1 MTGWYKNI
9 YLGLSILCISKV
21 SSKKTR
27 NIPKTQK
34 MIEKNLINLRTMKK
48 NPSSTAIPKKHSKT
62 ERGFFISNKSIS
74 NTVAQA
80 PWNAISNYTSGT
92 ITNKVLHSLEVSKK
106 SDRKDLS

>member
-1 MTGWYKNI
+1 MDYNFKKKKKPTNKPCVQRKLIHCIIPYNYEMTGWYKNI

-48 NPSSTAIPKKHSKT
+48 TPSSTAIPKKHSKT
-62 ERGFFISNKSIS
+62 ERGF
-74 NTVAQA
+74 
-80 PWNAISNYTSGT
+80 
-92 ITNKVLHSLEVSKK
+92 
-106 SDRKDLS
+106 LSQIKASQIQ